1 MAEKSH
7 TAPSPT
13 MIALRYRALN
23 HPPEEDDDAA
33 FLLDATG
40 DFARAF
46 FGDFFA
52 LPFAR
57 ATGDFAGDFFTGEGF
72 LALAPRV
79 RTMIAG
85 RVVVVG

>member
-23 HPPEEDDDAA
+23 HPPEEDDDAVL
-33 FLLDATG
+33 FLDALATG

-52 LPFAR
+52 VPFA
-57 ATGDFAGDFFTGEGF
+57 GDFAGDFFLVGEGF

-85 RVVVVG
+85 VWVVG